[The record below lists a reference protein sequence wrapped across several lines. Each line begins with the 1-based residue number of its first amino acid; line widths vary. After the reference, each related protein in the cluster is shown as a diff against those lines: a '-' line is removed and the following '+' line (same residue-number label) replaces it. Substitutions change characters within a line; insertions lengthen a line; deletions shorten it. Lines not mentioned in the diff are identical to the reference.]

1 MGLLY
6 IHYVAFPDI
15 FFIFVCHDFDLA
27 GGKIFV

>member
-15 FFIFVCHDFDLA
+15 FLLFVCHDSDLA
-27 GGKIFV
+27 RGKIFV